1 MADHA
6 AAAAAPSSSKVAN
19 QRPAVSR
26 WVIVKLLGFTAAM
39 FALPIATYYYTL
51 NGIFKGMLACINLK
65 RLQNRQTKL
74 LTDNGTYAAGAAA
87 ATANVVAL
95 TYIIA
100 AAFEDTKP
108 KDKKE

>member
-51 NGIFKGMLACINLK
+51 NGIFK
-65 RLQNRQTKL
+65 
-74 LTDNGTYAAGAAA
+74 DNGTYAAGAAA